1 MMVRP
6 YWLVKINV
14 PFLSEVSPDY
24 YYGYIQAL
32 SDAAGFTK
40 EQTLK
45 LFDFGVRRIAIYRSF
60 YQVDLKE

>member
-40 EQTLK
+40 EQALK
-45 LFDFGVRRIAIYRSF
+45 LFDYGADAIAVYCASHPG
-60 YQVDLKE
+60 